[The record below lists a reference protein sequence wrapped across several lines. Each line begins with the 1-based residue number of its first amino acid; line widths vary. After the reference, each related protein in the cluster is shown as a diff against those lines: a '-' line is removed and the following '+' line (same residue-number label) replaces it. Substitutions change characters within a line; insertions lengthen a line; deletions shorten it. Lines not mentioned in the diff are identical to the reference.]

1 MPEFISVTFSN
12 ASTEINPIPNASI
25 DPEYLVRY
33 ARNLD
38 DYGYNYTLVPY
49 DSSSYDPFTIGATI
63 LSVTK
68 NIKVIIALRPNTLYP
83 TVAAKALATLDQLS
97 SGRVVVHFIA
107 GGSDAEQAKEGDFL
121 SKDERYARLE
131 DYIKIL
137 RRAWKSDESFDWDSK
152 YYQFKQFSNR
162 VRPTN
167 GTIPV
172 SVGGSS
178 DEAYRIGGSLAD
190 IFGLWGEPLK
200 ETKDQIDRIYAEAAK
215 AGRLDSDRPRIW
227 VTFRPIIAETE
238 DLAWAKAHKTLDALT
253 TNRAKGQGKVPAD
266 APPPQNA
273 GSQRLLDIAARG
285 EVQDRALW
293 YPTVTATNARGAS
306 TALVGSPKT
315 VVESLLDYIDL
326 GADLISIRGYDN
338 LNDAIDYGR
347 NIYSF
352 VSFHHVLSCPFL
364 PAVMYAKT
372 RPEPMPAPS
381 APPAAPI
388 DWLSKIRSTTDPNLA
403 TMTEKTIRS
412 QSPIDTDWQELEPS
426 PATSG
431 LGDLAG
437 DKDSSNPTH
446 RGYQSGISELERGV
460 ADYKS
465 FTRLFDLDPDHL
477 YNTIISAQA
486 EYKKLLRLEGHR
498 THAVTERLRAAE
510 VEHSDELMRM
520 EHSELEKYNELKER
534 HDRAIE
540 EAKDC
545 AYALGRLRVDE
556 PTPARPEVLTSN
568 ETPNRTQFYQSDS
581 AAERVEGDIEPRISK
596 STYLPDPE
604 RLDDGVNPSFESW
617 LVDMRGKL
625 MLNADHYPTER
636 HKITYVASRTTG
648 KAHMYLNAS
657 LSQDA
662 VLPYTGAEDMFED
675 L

>member
-1 MPEFISVTFSN
+1 MPEFISVTFPN
-12 ASTEINPIPNASI
+12 ASTEINPIPKASV

-49 DSSSYDPFTIGATI
+49 DSSSYDPFIIGATI

-83 TVAAKALATLDQLS
+83 TVAAKALSTLDQLS

-137 RRAWKSDESFDWDSK
+137 RRAWKSDELFDWNSK

-215 AGRLDSDRPRIW
+215 AGRPDSDRPRIW

-253 TNRAKGQGKVPAD
+253 INRAKGQGKVPAD

-306 TALVGSPKT
+306 TALVGSPNT
-315 VVESLLDYIDL
+315 IVESLLNYIDL

-347 NIYSF
+347 F
-352 VSFHHVLSCPFL
+352 
-364 PAVMYAKT
+364 
-372 RPEPMPAPS
+372 
-381 APPAAPI
+381 
-388 DWLSKIRSTTDPNLA
+388 
-403 TMTEKTIRS
+403 
-412 QSPIDTDWQELEPS
+412 
-426 PATSG
+426 
-431 LGDLAG
+431 
-437 DKDSSNPTH
+437 
-446 RGYQSGISELERGV
+446 
-460 ADYKS
+460 
-465 FTRLFDLDPDHL
+465 
-477 YNTIISAQA
+477 
-486 EYKKLLRLEGHR
+486 
-498 THAVTERLRAAE
+498 
-510 VEHSDELMRM
+510 
-520 EHSELEKYNELKER
+520 
-534 HDRAIE
+534 
-540 EAKDC
+540 
-545 AYALGRLRVDE
+545 
-556 PTPARPEVLTSN
+556 
-568 ETPNRTQFYQSDS
+568 
-581 AAERVEGDIEPRISK
+581 
-596 STYLPDPE
+596 
-604 RLDDGVNPSFESW
+604 
-617 LVDMRGKL
+617 
-625 MLNADHYPTER
+625 
-636 HKITYVASRTTG
+636 
-648 KAHMYLNAS
+648 
-657 LSQDA
+657 
-662 VLPYTGAEDMFED
+662 VLPKVRQLLQQRENGARN
-675 L
+675 